1 MQRLST
7 DRFHGFVDLVGLDR
21 LEQYRDQGIGYISW
35 ARYRIYIL
43 CMEAITYSPYIAL
56 KAMCVTVKAI
66 YWHGISWHG
75 ILSKEW
81 FSALVGLGRLELIG
95 SMEGLWLLAINAADR

>member
-66 YWHGISWHG
+66 YWYGISWHG
-75 ILSKEW
+75 ILSKERIG
-81 FSALVGLGRLELIG
+81 ALVGVGPIGANRVDGRIMA
-95 SMEGLWLLAINAADR
+95 SSYQCC